1 MLPSPNHCA
10 GLRKKFRA
18 HRKGIYH
25 LHKWVM
31 EQWRTD
37 LLSLPSVLSI
47 TFSLTSPAGGTL
59 LENVAVDKMFFLP
72 CHVPGL
78 PIWWLF
84 WDSVVKTVFLQIC
97 LEKWRDPILLSS
109 WENPGALARA
119 TEEKGYCFRQT
130 GVSKPGVER
139 MFFTIVPCLNFP
151 LADRNIPS
159 IAIAFLPCSNI
170 QNYSTPSWD
179 V

>member
-1 MLPSPNHCA
+1 MECQQMWCTLYPGHWWLALSFLPFCHEI
-10 GLRKKFRA
+10 GLSKTGTAWMFISVHWKHTSTLKTRGKCWPVSS
-18 HRKGIYH
+18 YS
-25 LHKWVM
+25 M

-47 TFSLTSPAGGTL
+47 TLSLTSPAGGIL

-109 WENPGALARA
+109 WENPGALTRA
-119 TEEKGYCFRQT
+119 TEEKGYCFGQT
-130 GVSKPGVER
+130 GVSKPGVQR
-139 MFFTIVPCLNFP
+139 MFSP
-151 LADRNIPS
+151 
-159 IAIAFLPCSNI
+159 
-170 QNYSTPSWD
+170 
-179 V
+179 